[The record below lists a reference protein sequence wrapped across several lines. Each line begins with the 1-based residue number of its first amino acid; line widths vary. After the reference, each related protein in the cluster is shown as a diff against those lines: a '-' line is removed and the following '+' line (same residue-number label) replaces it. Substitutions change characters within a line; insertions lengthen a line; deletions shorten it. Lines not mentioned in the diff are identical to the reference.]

1 METEAKITIRLSI
14 PARDLINKEAAAQNE
29 SQQDFIKQAIKER
42 IKSLHAPKKDPE
54 PANNMDFTGMVKIPD
69 NLRDKIIKGAEKRE
83 MTVDFFHE
91 KLVQFALKALKEYDR
106 AESIPAPTQETPS
119 KTNSKEHPW
128 KSSPKI
134 SALEVNTDYI
144 DNLNGEEYDDNYE
157 SEIEIDFDME
167 RFNGPESS

>member
-69 NLRDKIIKGAEKRE
+69 NYLDQTKKQAEKLE
-83 MTVDFFHE
+83 VSVEYLVETFFR
-91 KLVQFALKALKEYDR
+91 FSLKNLKEYNKT
-106 AESIPAPTQETPS
+106 ESIPVETQETPS

-134 SALEVNTDYI
+134 SALEGNTDYI
-144 DNLNGEEYDDNYE
+144 DHLNDEEYDDNYE
-157 SEIEIDFDME
+157 AEIEIDFDME